1 MLVCINL
8 TVVNLLNKEVYIY
21 PMSGIAQIAT
31 KIAGKFEVL
40 SNPYRT
46 LILAFLLKKK
56 EASWSDIKQFLES
69 NAGSINPNTL
79 QFHLKALLHANMV
92 RRSGSEDNIV
102 YTPGII
108 SDEISG
114 MLDEVVQKLNSKE

>member
-8 TVVNLLNKEVYIY
+8 TVVNLLNKEGDIFS
-21 PMSGIAQIAT
+21 MSGLAQIAT
-31 KIAGKFEVL
+31 KIAGKFEIL

-69 NAGSINPNTL
+69 NVGSINPNTL

-102 YTPGII
+102 YTPGIVPN
-108 SDEISG
+108 EISV
-114 MLDEVVQKLNSKE
+114 MLDEVVQKLNAE

>member
-1 MLVCINL
+1 ML
-8 TVVNLLNKEVYIY
+8 YIY
-21 PMSGIAQIAT
+21 TMSGIAQIAAR
-31 KIAGKFEVL
+31 IAGKFEVL

-69 NAGSINPNTL
+69 NVGSVNPNTL

-92 RRSGSEDNIV
+92 RRFGSEDNIV
-102 YTPGII
+102 YVPGVVP
-108 SDEISG
+108 SEISG